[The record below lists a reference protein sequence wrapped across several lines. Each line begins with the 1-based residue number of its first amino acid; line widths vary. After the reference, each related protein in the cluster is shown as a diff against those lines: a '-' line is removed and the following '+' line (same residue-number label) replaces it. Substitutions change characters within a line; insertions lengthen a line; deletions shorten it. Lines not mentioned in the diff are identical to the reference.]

1 MQLISPRFESSFNG
15 NLWPR
20 ERPEFYDDNFHTFLT
35 VALSVGYTFG
45 VVVSCIALTTIYPTA
60 RLREKPWIPARA
72 RGDACLTPLFFVL
85 PALLW
90 PLTPGAFLV
99 SHLVRSATTCCG
111 FPLPRRL
118 VGRDWNF
125 AAAAP
130 SAPDLEMGPV
140 VASAAEDG
148 AGSGPGGGKD
158 DSTPAVVRSAGSGE
172 SQHPPSY
179 ISLPPNEDED
189 DSGETDGLLAK
200 SASEQVGMVG
210 N

>member
-1 MQLISPRFESSFNG
+1 MQPISPRFESSFNG
-15 NLWPR
+15 KPWPR
-20 ERPEFYDDNFHTFLT
+20 ERPEFFDDNFHTFLT
-35 VALSVGYTFG
+35 VALSIGYTFG

-99 SHLVRSATTCCG
+99 WNLVKSATTCCG

-118 VGRDWNF
+118 VDRDWNF
-125 AAAAP
+125 AAAAS

-140 VASAAEDG
+140 VARAEDG
-148 AGSGPGGGKD
+148 TGSGPDGRKD
-158 DSTPAVVRSAGSGE
+158 DSTLAGVRSAGSGE

-179 ISLPPNEDED
+179 TSLPPNEDED
-189 DSGETDGLLAK
+189 DSGEADGLLAK
-200 SASEQVGMVG
+200 STSERVEMVG